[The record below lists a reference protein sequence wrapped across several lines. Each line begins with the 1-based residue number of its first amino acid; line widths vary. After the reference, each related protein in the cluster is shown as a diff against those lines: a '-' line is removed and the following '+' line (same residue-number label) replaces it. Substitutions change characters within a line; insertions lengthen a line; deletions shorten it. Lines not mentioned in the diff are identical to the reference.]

1 MGSSFL
7 GVKLKSEQLL
17 NDSFKTT
24 GKNYKVMG
32 SLSAMQDGD
41 VSNIIDA
48 GQTLFLI
55 KLNKKDNIEAS
66 SLTDDDIQSEK
77 KRIETIQS
85 RAIYN
90 GWIKYTTKTTKTVDL
105 RYKSI

>member
-1 MGSSFL
+1 
-7 GVKLKSEQLL
+7 
-17 NDSFKTT
+17 
-24 GKNYKVMG
+24 
-32 SLSAMQDGD
+32 MQNGD

-48 GQTLFLI
+48 GQTFYLI

-66 SLTDDDIQSEK
+66 SLADDDIQSEK

-85 RAIYN
+85 RTIYN
-90 GWIKYTTKTTKTVDL
+90 GWIKYTTKTTETVDL